1 MEPLSSQNTEASLAT
16 QDLWAHGHVML
27 FELGL
32 ARPGRE
38 SDAAEFCRQRAAEEG
53 PDAADWST
61 EAVMY
66 QRLAMS
72 AQPIMIIPPARPS
85 NNWPNHPGK
94 D

>member
-1 MEPLSSQNTEASLAT
+1 MVEQ
-16 QDLWAHGHVML
+16 
-27 FELGL
+27 ELG
-32 ARPGRE
+32 RPGRE

-72 AQPIMIIPPARPS
+72 AQPLMIIPPSRPS
-85 NNWPNHPGK
+85 NDWPNSNGK
-94 D
+94 DSPHG